1 MAHESAKD
9 RGHRMLREAGYAS
22 GGDVAQD
29 RKMITKAIRQHE
41 TQEHGGKHSTLKLA
55 KGGHVRK
62 RADGGSTT
70 DRAPIDL
77 NPSELGAMENAAAV
91 AEKRDRAQY
100 PDKLHKSITSTYPAV
115 AAQRIARKKYGQE
128 DIGTVDDKRSVEI
141 GDAFAKRAKKNAD
154 DEGPVYKPDDDY
166 APKGFKA
173 GGRTK
178 GKVQKRA
185 DGGAI
190 RKPATTVNVIV
201 AAGGKGQGASDET
214 NMRRS
219 IQAGMHAA
227 PPAPPPDDRE
237 DDDNTDPE
245 DNDQADPRQAMAAVL
260 AALTTAAADRKQG
273 DVHVNVAL
281 PETLQHQ
288 LVERLEIAGL
298 EEIAGALKSI
308 SRDNAHQ
315 MAAFIS
321 NLRAEFQHL
330 ADAQQNL
337 ADQPLQFEYDAAGNP
352 LRAVPVKNR

>member
-227 PPAPPPDDRE
+227 PPAPPP
-237 DDDNTDPE
+237 
-245 DNDQADPRQAMAAVL
+245 MAPPGGPGIGAGL
-260 AALTTAAADRKQG
+260 PPGIGGGPAAL
-273 DVHVNVAL
+273 
-281 PETLQHQ
+281 
-288 LVERLEIAGL
+288 AGPAMSGAPL
-298 EEIAGALKSI
+298 GAGPMPGMPPKFQRGGVIRGAPYQ
-308 SRDNAHQ
+308 RRRGGNA
-315 MAAFIS
+315 
-321 NLRAEFQHL
+321 
-330 ADAQQNL
+330 
-337 ADQPLQFEYDAAGNP
+337 GC
-352 LRAVPVKNR
+352 